1 MTPPNDE
8 PKPGDLPE
16 EGAESTE
23 PLAAADGSAND
34 APIVAPPSVGETLG
48 TPYAPVH
55 PGNPGGPVSGPP
67 VPPGPGYGAPLPPG
81 AYPGANG
88 SSPYGPPAP
97 GSYPYGSGGYQPGM
111 MPPEVEDNRPGM
123 GWGILGGFVVVLL
136 CVLVVALSSGWGAR
150 ADAWFVG
157 VTLAF
162 AIVPIVATIL
172 VIPFQTRK
180 IGQGL
185 FIVLGALPLIWFGVC
200 VGALSSY

>member
-34 APIVAPPSVGETLG
+34 APIVAPPSVGEPLG

-55 PGNPGGPVSGPP
+55 PGNPGGPASGPP
-67 VPPGPGYGAPLPPG
+67 VPPSPGYGAPLPPG

-97 GSYPYGSGGYQPGM
+97 GSDPYGSGGYYPGL
-111 MPPEVEDNRPGM
+111 MPPEVEDKRPGM
-123 GWGILGGFVVVLL
+123 WWGLLIGVALIAL
-136 CVLVVALSSGWGAR
+136 CVIFFAVTEGVGGYM
-150 ADAWFVG
+150 WFAG
-157 VTLAF
+157 VTLSF
-162 AIVPIVATIL
+162 AVIPIVATVL